1 MLGVGGQDLPLSS
14 FFLGERLGR
23 NSDVL
28 RELVN
33 LFEDAG
39 HEFLVGL
46 VLDEFEL
53 SPEEADLF
61 FVPLQGAEDVLVE
74 FERRVLTV
82 LVGLSKIKPDLRV
95 VQRGDDVD
103 LRVESYFAVLVSRL
117 TSKLRPQVLVHGAK
131 YLIE

>member
-1 MLGVGGQDLPLSS
+1 M
-14 FFLGERLGR
+14 
-23 NSDVL
+23 
-28 RELVN
+28 
-33 LFEDAG
+33 
-39 HEFLVGL
+39 GL